1 MKNTAQTSHKIQI
14 EQNQYSNMTT
24 STLRKNTNAW
34 KKIEAYLYRVKQEQG
49 LAAAQKIMG
58 RGMKTKPKSG
68 DPEYEIKL
76 EMYNIV
82 KNIESNRIG
91 QVLREIKA
99 ELGKY

>member
-1 MKNTAQTSHKIQI
+1 MFS
-14 EQNQYSNMTT
+14 
-24 STLRKNTNAW
+24 
-34 KKIEAYLYRVKQEQG
+34 
-49 LAAAQKIMG
+49 
-58 RGMKTKPKSG
+58 TKPG
-68 DPEYEIKL
+68 DPDYEIKL